1 MSSLIT
7 PRVITILLLLLGGVA
22 ATATSAVQPPQTL
35 VENTAERMR
44 VALQTN
50 RELLRAEPT
59 RLYGL
64 VNQII
69 IPNFDFEL
77 ISRWV
82 LGRYWREATLEQRN
96 QFTAEFRTLLVRSY
110 AGTLL
115 EYADDPLTFPPSPKP
130 AEDAK
135 EATVLSELVSKSGNP
150 TRITYSLRLGN
161 DGWKIYDVAVDGV
174 SLVINYRS
182 TFANQIRDSG
192 MDSVIR
198 DLRERNTKSTR

>member
-1 MSSLIT
+1 MVSLIT
-7 PRVITILLLLLGGVA
+7 PRVITVLLLLLCGVA

-35 VENTAERMR
+35 VEDTAQRMR
-44 VALQTN
+44 TALQAN
-50 RELLRAEPT
+50 REVLRADPG

-64 VNQII
+64 VNQIVL
-69 IPNFDFEL
+69 PQFDFEL

-82 LGRYWREATLEQRN
+82 LGRYWRDATPEQRN

-130 AEDAK
+130 AADAK
-135 EATVLSELVSKSGNP
+135 EATVLSELQPKTGSP
-150 TRITYSLRLGN
+150 IRITYSLRLGS

-192 MDSVIR
+192 MEGVIR
-198 DLRERNTKSTR
+198 DLRDRNAKGTR